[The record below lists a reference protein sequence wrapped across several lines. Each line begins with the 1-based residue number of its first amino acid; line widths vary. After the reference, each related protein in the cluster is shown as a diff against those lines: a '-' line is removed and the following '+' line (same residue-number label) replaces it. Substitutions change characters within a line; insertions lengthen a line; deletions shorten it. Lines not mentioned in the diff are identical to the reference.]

1 MKAKLEDVIKEKT
14 VKDVVHYIVD
24 NKMDGQM
31 VNEENIEQYIQERLT
46 SNIAYYKYN
55 FTDYQFISAKKE
67 IKKDVDN
74 IMGMFELAEI
84 DDNDSYNK
92 AFKEWSNKA
101 FGYTDKSDEQTEKSK
116 KRKKHLLR

>member
-84 DDNDSYNK
+84 DDNDSYNNYSV
-92 AFKEWSNKA
+92 FC
-101 FGYTDKSDEQTEKSK
+101 
-116 KRKKHLLR
+116 